1 MICPNCNAQVS
12 DTQAFC
18 GNCGA
23 QLTPAQPTYD
33 PVSDTQPYENP
44 YQQSYQ
50 QPVEVAAEP
59 VASPYTSSPYN
70 ASQSPYGAQQ
80 NAYSSPYS
88 TQGTG
93 QPYSQAPFPP
103 GTYTQPPQQKASDTP
118 FGLSIA
124 GLVCA
129 IIGLFPLG
137 LIFAIVALVM
147 NSKQKK
153 NGIVST
159 KQAPTKVMGIIGLVL
174 SIIWTV
180 IAAVFGVALV
190 AAINDGAFDDLDV
203 TSNSNGSVTISTPS
217 GSSVNL
223 NSDGSVSTTSPSS
236 GSASTSSSGSSATTS
251 SGAAA
256 TAGTIGGSTS
266 ATSANSDV
274 ICGDWELESGSD
286 EDLDAETMD
295 MMRELGFNVTLSID
309 DDGTFEF
316 SLFDESVSGTW
327 KQTGTNA
334 YLFTISGDSIT
345 GTYDSASGKLSWV
358 EGDDKLVFRPMQ

>member
-23 QLTPAQPTYD
+23 QLTPAQPTPD
-33 PVSDTQPYENP
+33 PASDTQPYKSP

-59 VASPYTSSPYN
+59 VVNPYTSSPYD

-88 TQGTG
+88 TQGAG
-93 QPYSQAPFPP
+93 QPYGQAPFPP
-103 GTYTQPPQQKASDTP
+103 GTYTQPPQQKGSDTP

-129 IIGLFPLG
+129 LIGLFPLG

-153 NGIVST
+153 NGIVTT

-174 SIIWTV
+174 SIIWTI
-180 IAAVFGVALV
+180 IAVVFGVALV
-190 AAINDGAFDDLDV
+190 TAINDGAFDDLEV

-236 GSASTSSSGSSATTS
+236 GSASASSGN
-251 SGAAA
+251 AAA
-256 TAGTIGGSTS
+256 TTGTIGGSTS
-266 ATSANSDV
+266 STSANSNDISGV
-274 ICGDWELESGSD
+274 WELESGSD
-286 EDLDAETMD
+286 EDITAETMD
-295 MMRELGFNVTLSID
+295 TMRDMGINIELFIYS
-309 DDGTFEF
+309 DGTFDLT
-316 SLFDESVSGTW
+316 LFDESVSGTW
-327 KQTGTNA
+327 KQSGTNT
-334 YLFTISGDSIT
+334 YLFTIDGDSIT
-345 GTYDSASGKLSWV
+345 GTYDSASDRLTWE
-358 EGDDKLVFRPMQ
+358 EGGDKLIFRPEA